1 MREYTVTWQLGKIR
15 GTFKL
20 EAADFHDA
28 VKRLMSVDEL
38 HEDAEIVG
46 IKETV
51 RRGKAEK

>member
-1 MREYTVTWQLGKIR
+1 MREYTVTWHLGKIR
-15 GTFKL
+15 GTFQL
-20 EAADFHDA
+20 EAADFQDA
-28 VKRLMSVDEL
+28 VLRVTSVDDL